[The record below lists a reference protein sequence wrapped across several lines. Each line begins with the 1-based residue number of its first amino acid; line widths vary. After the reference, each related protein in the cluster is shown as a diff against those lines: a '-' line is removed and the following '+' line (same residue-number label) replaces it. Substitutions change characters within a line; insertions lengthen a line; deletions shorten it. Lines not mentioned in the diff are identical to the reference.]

1 MPSTK
6 AGKWSIFSPSVI
18 RDAISGSLG
27 FQEQFGTTYVSGATQ
42 ALVLKQNA
50 IDSSA
55 TEGDAV
61 LYAGTTNGGLYSLNY
76 DYSTDSWATQWTWL
90 SQPSGSADGFQG
102 NQGIGALALSPDG
115 SMIAVGMGNSSNY
128 NAYTPNGVGL
138 QFGSIQPDGSIE
150 WLKPPSPD
158 LLAGYPQLWN
168 ARDFVWRDDG
178 LYIAISGV
186 KGDVSK
192 IYQLDVDETGQFLT
206 PPKQVSSLF
215 LPMALDGN
223 LTGDSAVFYGFLY
236 EGIFSIDSAGASS
249 KIDAGSTDWNTLY
262 ATRFDNS
269 EAIGRLVSE
278 INPLDPDGRV
288 LLIGWYQYENNITT
302 GSISHVDRL
311 TLDADNT
318 VTAVESID
326 FSGLAGSSQA
336 SPASFYG
343 NYALGFDPRDESLN
357 TIYVGGNQYLS
368 SHPDGTT
375 PYSPTGGLISGD
387 FTTGAIHAVF
397 GPYADAEGQLVDNS
411 VLIGAPHA
419 DSRTLIH
426 LQTLIGERVIQ
437 SDDGGVW
444 QLVASETQPSELSWQ
459 SLNRPGLHSLETMSS
474 GWDARSNSLV
484 QAFQDNA
491 VSIAQIED
499 TYLSNVWD
507 GDGSLAI
514 VDGALPND
522 ENAQVWSYVNSQR
535 YMSSGFVVG
544 MALEHSGA
552 ISQVEMLRLIT
563 NLNGSSVQP
572 IESIELYALMSAGMS
587 SVSGNFSFPSMVNPS
602 RPGDVVLAGNSGLY
616 ETFIP
621 NWSDYAQAQNS
632 GTLQMLPLIPF
643 DTAKRS
649 VTSISLG
656 TTAQEAGAITPE
668 KPFFWDAMVA
678 TTWDSVTQ
686 QSTIWYRDA
695 LTLYSAPASLAEVDK
710 DFIESIGLVAALTSE
725 YLISDTAIQTDS
737 AGQIETV
744 YWLEATSSLRYLQI
758 PGTNLPFYPSTDQG
772 ALVIARGDQL
782 TRLPYAQTPGLDQLV
797 REGDFWGP
805 TAIEFLPAR
814 EGFAAQLV
822 VAGEHGLFASELD
835 DLGMPTGFTP
845 MSIDGMTEQTQ
856 YGSAIMELT
865 YSSDDDLL
873 IASVLGGGSFLYSRS
888 GELGET
894 PIAIEQLHVSHTKVP
909 QNAAETLDKR
919 GNPVQGQFFIEL
931 PDSAFDQAGTARI
944 NFIIEDADLWRTH
957 LEGVSLYR
965 STGTPFN
972 LLDNDL
978 QEIREQ
984 YTFYEFA
991 NMRMGSFLTK
1001 SDTQELPTI
1010 SLACRVE
1017 LLDADNAVI
1026 DNVITSIDLV
1036 PNGST
1041 PAFSVFT
1048 ELLPEDRAIFQARY
1062 GFGDGVT
1069 FQKLPFAIKAA
1080 LSGGLPDGTR
1090 VFAYQVDD
1098 LNGAIIIDGQT
1109 YLPSSEN
1116 YLEAVLSRTLDSS
1129 APLTAQYAGDDKGL
1143 LLQDL
1148 SSMFLGGSISDFL
1161 STEGQYFGTTLTVK
1175 MPELYGAG
1183 ILNANPLVGIAIQYP
1198 GGELKVTTSDAAS
1211 FDGNVINLT
1220 PTQAN
1225 QGVVLDVGYGGIFAT
1240 QQSSGEIVV
1249 AKLGGM
1255 QSATGFFR
1263 VDDLF
1268 GKIDGITPGA
1278 DGYAEVALSR
1288 SMNENLDITLTQA
1301 YGTTASYELDGFI
1314 EGCYYA
1320 SYITLNTA
1328 TAQDALQNLLDS
1340 SSTSSDY
1347 VLFSM
1352 DEANPDLF
1360 GQSTA
1365 AAIPFASD
1373 IIAFEDMPYR
1383 GDMDFN
1389 DIVMF
1394 YGDTLTLAGALN
1406 SALVQ
1411 ANENNDGITGSAFA
1425 DTLGGG
1431 AGNDSITGGLLADT
1445 MTGGAGVNTFV
1456 FTAVGTA
1463 TAGTYGNLVT
1473 GVVDVITDF
1482 KAGAVGTGD
1491 VINWDLS
1498 GPTTTLG
1505 AAQTAVD
1512 WAEVITD
1519 ATAAGIGTY
1528 VFAVGA
1534 TAGTS
1539 FTSYLV
1545 SVTGAATSGVIQ
1557 GAVQL
1562 GATGQFGTAALAQG
1576 AILSTQIV

>member
-27 FQEQFGTTYVSGATQ
+27 FQEQFVTTYVSGATQ

-90 SQPSGSADGFQG
+90 SKPSGSADGFQG

-115 SMIAVGMGNSSNY
+115 SMIAVGMGNSSNFGS
-128 NAYTPNGVGL
+128 YTPNGVGL

-375 PYSPTGGLISGD
+375 PYSSTGGLISGD

-419 DSRTLIH
+419 DSRTLIQ

-499 TYLSNVWD
+499 TYLSNVWG

-522 ENAQVWSYVNSQR
+522 ENAQVWSYVNSQK

-587 SVSGNFSFPSMVNPS
+587 SGSGNFTFPSMVNPS

-632 GTLQMLPLIPF
+632 GTLQMVPLIPF

-758 PGTNLPFYPSTDQG
+758 PGTNSPFYPSTDQG

-944 NFIIEDADLWRTH
+944 NFII
-957 LEGVSLYR
+957 
-965 STGTPFN
+965 
-972 LLDNDL
+972 
-978 QEIREQ
+978 
-984 YTFYEFA
+984 
-991 NMRMGSFLTK
+991 
-1001 SDTQELPTI
+1001 
-1010 SLACRVE
+1010 
-1017 LLDADNAVI
+1017 
-1026 DNVITSIDLV
+1026 
-1036 PNGST
+1036 
-1041 PAFSVFT
+1041 
-1048 ELLPEDRAIFQARY
+1048 
-1062 GFGDGVT
+1062 
-1069 FQKLPFAIKAA
+1069 
-1080 LSGGLPDGTR
+1080 
-1090 VFAYQVDD
+1090 
-1098 LNGAIIIDGQT
+1098 
-1109 YLPSSEN
+1109 
-1116 YLEAVLSRTLDSS
+1116 
-1129 APLTAQYAGDDKGL
+1129 
-1143 LLQDL
+1143 
-1148 SSMFLGGSISDFL
+1148 
-1161 STEGQYFGTTLTVK
+1161 
-1175 MPELYGAG
+1175 
-1183 ILNANPLVGIAIQYP
+1183 
-1198 GGELKVTTSDAAS
+1198 
-1211 FDGNVINLT
+1211 
-1220 PTQAN
+1220 
-1225 QGVVLDVGYGGIFAT
+1225 
-1240 QQSSGEIVV
+1240 
-1249 AKLGGM
+1249 
-1255 QSATGFFR
+1255 
-1263 VDDLF
+1263 
-1268 GKIDGITPGA
+1268 
-1278 DGYAEVALSR
+1278 
-1288 SMNENLDITLTQA
+1288 
-1301 YGTTASYELDGFI
+1301 
-1314 EGCYYA
+1314 
-1320 SYITLNTA
+1320 
-1328 TAQDALQNLLDS
+1328 
-1340 SSTSSDY
+1340 
-1347 VLFSM
+1347 
-1352 DEANPDLF
+1352 
-1360 GQSTA
+1360 
-1365 AAIPFASD
+1365 
-1373 IIAFEDMPYR
+1373 
-1383 GDMDFN
+1383 
-1389 DIVMF
+1389 
-1394 YGDTLTLAGALN
+1394 
-1406 SALVQ
+1406 
-1411 ANENNDGITGSAFA
+1411 
-1425 DTLGGG
+1425 
-1431 AGNDSITGGLLADT
+1431 
-1445 MTGGAGVNTFV
+1445 
-1456 FTAVGTA
+1456 
-1463 TAGTYGNLVT
+1463 
-1473 GVVDVITDF
+1473 
-1482 KAGAVGTGD
+1482 
-1491 VINWDLS
+1491 
-1498 GPTTTLG
+1498 
-1505 AAQTAVD
+1505 
-1512 WAEVITD
+1512 
-1519 ATAAGIGTY
+1519 
-1528 VFAVGA
+1528 
-1534 TAGTS
+1534 
-1539 FTSYLV
+1539 
-1545 SVTGAATSGVIQ
+1545 
-1557 GAVQL
+1557 
-1562 GATGQFGTAALAQG
+1562 
-1576 AILSTQIV
+1576 

>member
-1 MPSTK
+1 MSSTK
-6 AGKWSIFSPSVI
+6 AGQWSIFSPSVI
-18 RDAISGSLG
+18 RDTISGSLG

-42 ALVLKQNA
+42 ALVLKQNS

-61 LYAGTTNGGLYSLNY
+61 LYAGTTNGGLYSLKY
-76 DYSTDSWATQWTWL
+76 DYGTDSWATQWTWL
-90 SQPSGSADGFQG
+90 SEPSGSADGFQG

-128 NAYTPNGVGL
+128 NFYTPNGIGL
-138 QFGSIQPDGSIE
+138 QFGNIQPDGSIE
-150 WLKPPSPD
+150 WLEPPSPD
-158 LLAGYPQLWN
+158 LLAGYSQLWN

-178 LYIAISGV
+178 LYVHFSGLT
-186 KGDVSK
+186 DASLRVSQ
-192 IYQLDVDETGQFLT
+192 IYQLDVDATGQFLT
-206 PPKQVSSLF
+206 PPKQVTSGTNTLS
-215 LPMALDGN
+215 LDGN
-223 LTGDSAVFYGFLY
+223 LTGDSAVFFGVMGN
-236 EGIFSIDSAGASS
+236 GIYAVGSTDDPS
-249 KIDAGSTDWNTLY
+249 KIDSGSSDWNTLF
-262 ATRFDNS
+262 TDRCNS
-269 EAIGRLVSE
+269 LEAIGRLVSE
-278 INPLDPDGRV
+278 VNPDDPDGRV
-288 LLIGWYQYENNITT
+288 LLIGWFEYKNNDVTN
-302 GSISHVDRL
+302 GNISHVDRL

-318 VTAVESID
+318 VIAVKSID
-326 FSGLAGSSQA
+326 FSGLAGNSQA
-336 SPASFYG
+336 SPVQFYG
-343 NYALGFDPRDESLN
+343 NYALGFDPRDDSLN
-357 TIYVGGNQYLS
+357 TIYVGGNQYTT
-368 SHPDGTT
+368 SHPYGTT
-375 PYSPTGGLISGD
+375 PYSSAGGLISGD
-387 FTTGAIHAVF
+387 FTTGAINAVF
-397 GPYADAEGQLVDNS
+397 GPYSDAEGYLVGKS
-411 VLIGAPHA
+411 ILIGAPHA

-426 LQTLIGERVIQ
+426 LQTLTGERVIQ

-444 QLVASETQPSELSWQ
+444 QLLASETQPSDLSWQ
-459 SLNRPGLHSLETMSS
+459 SLNRPGLHSLETLHS

-484 QAFQDNA
+484 QAVQDNA
-491 VSIAQIED
+491 VSIGQLED
-499 TYLSNVWD
+499 TYLSNVWG
-507 GDGSLAI
+507 GDGNLAI

-522 ENAQVWSYVNSQR
+522 ENAQVWSYVNSQQ
-535 YMSSGFVVG
+535 YMSSGFVLG
-544 MALEHSGA
+544 MALEPSGA
-552 ISQVEMLRLIT
+552 ISQVERLRLIT
-563 NLNGSSVQP
+563 NLDGSSVQP
-572 IESIELYALMSAGMS
+572 IELFELAAL
-587 SVSGNFSFPSMVNPS
+587 SGSEAPFSFPSMVNPY
-602 RPGDVVLAGNSGLY
+602 RPGDVVLAGSSGLY

-632 GTLQMLPLIPF
+632 GTLQMLPLIPAS
-643 DTAKRS
+643 TANRS

-678 TTWDSVTQ
+678 TTWDSDTQ

-695 LTLYSAPASLAEVDK
+695 LTLDSAPASLAEVDK
-710 DFIESIGLVAALTSE
+710 DFIESIGLAGALTSE
-725 YLISDTAIQTDS
+725 HLISDTAIQTDS

-744 YWLEATSSLRYLQI
+744 YWLEANTSLVYNGSS
-758 PGTNLPFYPSTDQG
+758 NLPLYPTDTDQG
-772 ALVIARGDQL
+772 AALVIARGDQL

-797 REGDFWGP
+797 REGDFYGP

-822 VAGEHGLFASELD
+822 VGGEHGLFASELD
-835 DLGMPTGFTP
+835 DLGMPTGFIP

-865 YSSDDDLL
+865 YSSDDDVL

-894 PIAIEQLHVSHTKVP
+894 PIGIEQLHVSHTKVP

-919 GNPVQGQFFIEL
+919 GNSVQGNFVIEL

-957 LEGVSLYR
+957 LDGVSLYR

-1001 SDTQELPTI
+1001 SDAQELPTI
-1010 SLACRVE
+1010 SLPYRVE
-1017 LLDADNAVI
+1017 LLGADNAVV
-1026 DNVITSIDLV
+1026 DTVSTSIDLV
-1036 PNGST
+1036 PNGTT
-1041 PAFSVFT
+1041 PTFSVFT
-1048 ELLPEDRAIFQARY
+1048 KLLPEDRAIFQARY

-1069 FQKLPFAIKAA
+1069 FQALPFAIKAA
-1080 LSGGLPDGTR
+1080 LPGGLPEGTK
-1090 VFAYQVDD
+1090 VFAYKVDTFSGD
-1098 LNGAIIIDGQT
+1098 IIIDGQT

-1129 APLTAQYAGDDKGL
+1129 APLTAQYAGDDNGL

-1148 SSMFLGGSISDFL
+1148 SNMFLGGSLSDFL
-1161 STEGQYFGTTLTVK
+1161 STEGQYFGTTLTVN

-1183 ILNANPLVGIAIQYP
+1183 TPVVGIAIQYP
-1198 GGELKVTTSDAAS
+1198 DGELKVTTSDAVS

-1249 AKLGGM
+1249 AKLGRM

-1268 GKIDGITPGA
+1268 GTIDGIAPGA
-1278 DGYAEVALSR
+1278 DGYAQAALNR
-1288 SMNENLDITLTQA
+1288 SINEDLDITLTQA
-1301 YGTTASYELDGFI
+1301 YGTKASYELDGFI

-1328 TAQDALQNLLDS
+1328 SAQDALQKLLDS
-1340 SSTSSDY
+1340 SSISSDH

-1360 GQSTA
+1360 GQPTA

-1373 IIAFEDMPYR
+1373 IIAFEDMPYS

-1389 DIVMF
+1389 DVVMF
-1394 YGDTLTLAGALN
+1394 YGDF
-1406 SALVQ
+1406 
-1411 ANENNDGITGSAFA
+1411 I
-1425 DTLGGG
+1425 
-1431 AGNDSITGGLLADT
+1431 
-1445 MTGGAGVNTFV
+1445 
-1456 FTAVGTA
+1456 
-1463 TAGTYGNLVT
+1463 
-1473 GVVDVITDF
+1473 
-1482 KAGAVGTGD
+1482 
-1491 VINWDLS
+1491 
-1498 GPTTTLG
+1498 
-1505 AAQTAVD
+1505 
-1512 WAEVITD
+1512 
-1519 ATAAGIGTY
+1519 
-1528 VFAVGA
+1528 
-1534 TAGTS
+1534 
-1539 FTSYLV
+1539 
-1545 SVTGAATSGVIQ
+1545 
-1557 GAVQL
+1557 
-1562 GATGQFGTAALAQG
+1562 
-1576 AILSTQIV
+1576 